1 VKKNYSESSCKN
13 YYKLNKTRSFGI
25 EYVLFMIIF
34 FIVLINF
41 QFSFSEGDDLTLP
54 QWIKYNAGWWS
65 VGQISDTEFI
75 NGIKWLIENDIIL
88 IENTEGVIYVSDSA
102 EKIPSWVRNNSFFWA
117 TDKIKD
123 RDFLNSIEYLIR
135 IEVIKIHSDEES
147 EDESKIIE
155 PDKAEK
161 FDENKAA
168 QKIIEEPLFNVFFYK
183 DELQNDDSSP
193 VPLEF
198 HFELIP
204 ERIDKYVEIGMWN
217 EEKKAAVIIPIF
229 TLTAYWEPGFYTY
242 FRHECAESC
251 LTQKIKYDI
260 PFSYTSSGNAIKIL
274 ELLGYEMITDVQVDK
289 NPEILTKYD
298 KIIVLHNEYVTN
310 KEFDAITSH
319 PNVIFL
325 YPNALY
331 AEITTDY
338 QNNSI
343 TLIRG
348 HGYHTEMY
356 EGKNAFEW
364 ENENTHPYEYD
375 TTCENWEFYK
385 IENGVM
391 LNCYPENVLFKNNEI
406 LKEIKATGN

>member
-1 VKKNYSESSCKN
+1 MNFC
-13 YYKLNKTRSFGI
+13 KLNQMKLV
-25 EYVLFMIIF
+25 ELDYVLFTIIF
-34 FIVLINF
+34 IVFLFSF
-41 QFSFSEGDDLTLP
+41 QLSFSEGDDLTLP
-54 QWIKYNAGWWS
+54 QWIKLNAGWWS

-75 NGIKWLIENDIIL
+75 NAIEWLIKNDIIL
-88 IENTEGVIYVSDSA
+88 IENTEGVIYVSDPE
-102 EKIPSWVRNNSFFWA
+102 EKIPRWIRNNSFFWA
-117 TDKIKD
+117 IDKIKD

-135 IEVIKIHSDEES
+135 IEVIKIHSVEES
-147 EDESKIIE
+147 EDESKVIE
-155 PDKAEK
+155 PDKPEK
-161 FDENKAA
+161 LDENIDTQEKV
-168 QKIIEEPLFNVFFYK
+168 EEPLFNVFIFK
-183 DELQNDDSSP
+183 DELQDDASP

-204 ERIDKYVEIGMWN
+204 ERIDKYIEIGMWD
-217 EEKKAAVIIPIF
+217 EEEKAAVIIPIF

-242 FRHECAESC
+242 FRHECPESC

-260 PFSYTSSGNAIKIL
+260 PFSYTSSGNAIKIF
-274 ELLGYEMITDVQVDK
+274 ELLGYDMITDVQVDK
-289 NPEILTKYD
+289 NPEILTNYD

-319 PNVIFL
+319 PNVVFL

-406 LKEIKATGN
+406 LKEIKAAGI